1 MLNFDVILNPFK
13 KIISLIML
21 LTLVIFL
28 TPMVIQGTD
37 IIIDKQTSML
47 GANQV
52 EISINIDNLT
62 TGTEYS
68 GFDFLVAY
76 EPRYMGVSKIEA
88 GEIISAENYEWEYFT
103 YRLEFDSDCNADSCP
118 KALIHIFGQHSLDFQ
133 NPGNGQ
139 YINASGE
146 VAKLNFIISY
156 NKETECRFLPISFY
170 WQTCQN
176 NILIKTNSNVD
187 ISNHIFDYTG
197 DDITFDQELPSWTG
211 ASEQCQISGVERTIN
226 FYNGGVDISCVDQI
240 CYQGDINLNSLFYEI
255 GDYVLFEN
263 YFVYGSGVFS
273 VNVEGQTAATDIN
286 CDGLP
291 LSVSDLTYFH
301 RIITR
306 DMAPYLNCCMK

>member
-1 MLNFDVILNPFK
+1 MYNFDVIFDRFK
-13 KIISLIML
+13 KINFQVII
-21 LTLVIFL
+21 TILVIVSIS
-28 TPMVIQGTD
+28 TIAQSAD
-37 IIIDKQTSML
+37 IIIDKQTSIL
-47 GANQV
+47 GENQV

-88 GEIISAENYEWEYFT
+88 GEIINMENYEWEYFT
-103 YRLEFDSDCNADSCP
+103 YRLEFDSNCNSGDCP

-156 NKETECRFLPISFY
+156 NREVECRFLPISFY

-187 ISNHIFDYTG
+187 ISNHVFDYTG

-226 FYNGGVDISCVDQI
+226 FYNGGIDISCVDQI
-240 CYQGDINLNSLFYEI
+240 CHQGDINLNSLLYEI
-255 GDYVLFEN
+255 GDYILFEN
-263 YFVYGSGVFS
+263 YFVYGLGVFNI
-273 VNVEGQTAATDIN
+273 NVEGQIAATDIN

-291 LSVSDLTYFH
+291 LSVSDLTYLH
-301 RIITR
+301 RIIIR
-306 DMAPYLNCCMK
+306 DMPPY